1 MIPIVVIKGGLGNQL
16 FQWVYAHSL
25 QEKATF
31 YPSRF
36 HYGHDDK
43 IMHLELEDLFETC
56 HHVLNE
62 GAFSPT
68 REHLSHAAEWLWSKR
83 MGRGVAESFLRY
95 HQEDPRNDQAQGTSK
110 HLNTRIFSGYFQKN
124 SYSEASKNVVELEI
138 LPYAERVASKLLLTE
153 LIPRSYSVLH
163 IRTGAYSTQKASD
176 PNFIGNLDEKYFLDN
191 IDKLKANFLIVLTE
205 NADHIPKLLKKIKPD
220 LVLDA
225 QQLDAWETL
234 ATMAL
239 SESMI
244 GANSSLSWWGAKL
257 ASLKGAET
265 WLPANW
271 SSWENIDSRGYR
283 FPNLKILE
291 SSWHPTQNS

>member
-1 MIPIVVIKGGLGNQL
+1 VIPNVVIKGGLGNQL

-25 QEKATF
+25 QEKVAF

-36 HYGHDDK
+36 YYGHHDK
-43 IMHLELEDLFETC
+43 IMHFELESLLETC
-56 HHVLNE
+56 HHVLNGGVE
-62 GAFSPT
+62 SPS
-68 REHLSHAAEWLWSKR
+68 REYLSQTAEWLWSKGI
-83 MGRGVAESFLRY
+83 GRGVAESFLGY
-95 HQEDPRNDQAQGTSK
+95 YQEDPRGDQAQSVSK
-110 HLNTRIFSGYFQKN
+110 SRNARIISGYFQKN
-124 SYSEASKNVVELEI
+124 CYSETSKNVVELEI

-163 IRTGAYSTQKASD
+163 IRTGAYSGQSASD
-176 PNFIGNLDEKYFLDN
+176 QNFIGNLDEKYFLDN
-191 IDKLKANFLIVLTE
+191 VDKLKANFLIVLTE

-234 ATMAL
+234 ATMVL

-271 SSWENIDSRGYR
+271 SAWENIDSRAYR
-283 FPNLKILE
+283 FPNLKTLE
-291 SSWHPTQNS
+291 STWHPTHNS

>member
-16 FQWVYAHSL
+16 FQWTYAHSL
-25 QEKATF
+25 KGINTF

-36 HYGHDDK
+36 HYGHHDK

-56 HHVLNE
+56 PHVLNA
-62 GAFSPT
+62 GAFSAS
-68 REHLSHAAEWLWSKR
+68 REYLSHTAEWLWSKR
-83 MGRGVAESFLRY
+83 MGRRLAESFLRY
-95 HQEDPRNDQAQGTSK
+95 HQEDPRDDQEQGVGKYEKSQ
-110 HLNTRIFSGYFQKN
+110 IISGYFQKN
-124 SYSEASKNVVELEI
+124 CYSDISKGAVRLEI
-138 LPYAERVASKLLLTE
+138 LSYAEKVAAKLLTSE

-163 IRTGAYSTQKASD
+163 IRTGAYSAQNASN
-176 PNFIGNLDEKYFLDN
+176 PNFIGNLHEKYFLAN
-191 IDKLKANFLIVLTE
+191 VDKLKSNYLIVLTE
-205 NADHIPKLLKKIKPD
+205 NADHISGLLTKIKPD

-271 SSWENIDSRGYR
+271 SSWNNINSEDYR
-283 FPNLKILE
+283 FPNLKLLE
-291 SSWHPTQNS
+291 SSWRNL

>member
-25 QEKATF
+25 QEKDTF

-83 MGRGVAESFLRY
+83 IGRGVAESFLRY
-95 HQEDPRNDQAQGTSK
+95 HQEDPRNDQAQGISK
-110 HLNTRIFSGYFQKN
+110 HLNPRIFSGYFQKN
-124 SYSEASKNVVELEI
+124 SYSETSNNVVELEI

-153 LIPRSYSVLH
+153 IIPRSYSVLH

-191 IDKLKANFLIVLTE
+191 VDKLKANFLIVLTE

-239 SESMI
+239 SESII

-271 SSWENIDSRGYR
+271 SAWENIDSRAYR

-291 SSWHPTQNS
+291 SPWHPTQNS